1 MNKNQKNSLVIGLFL
16 IAIGA
21 LFVVFQFVPE
31 LRYTLR
37 GLISWPVIIIGFGI
51 FLVIK
56 NLIDKDEQ
64 GLVSACVILGI
75 GGILYW
81 QNLYGEWGAW
91 YYWLLILGFAGA
103 GNVMGGLINGQSG
116 RSLQKGLWQ
125 IGLSAVLFLIFSPYL
140 RLNGLFEEYWP
151 VLLIAAGIILIF
163 NALRNK

>member
-1 MNKNQKNSLVIGLFL
+1 MKKNQKNSLVIGLFL

-37 GLISWPVIIIGFGI
+37 GLISWPVIIIGFGV

-56 NLIDKDEQ
+56 NLVDRDEQ
-64 GLVSACVILGI
+64 GLVSASVILGV

-81 QNLYGEWGAW
+81 QNLYSAWGDW
-91 YYWLLILGFAGA
+91 YYWLLIPGFAGA
-103 GNVMGGLINGQSG
+103 GNIMAGLIKGQS
-116 RSLQKGLWQ
+116 SYLLQKGLWQ

-140 RLNGLFEEYWP
+140 RLNWMLDEYWP
-151 VLLIAAGIILIF
+151 VLLIAAGIFLIF
-163 NALRNK
+163 KSMRNK

>member
-1 MNKNQKNSLVIGLFL
+1 MKKNQKNSLVIGLFL

-81 QNLYGEWGAW
+81 QNLYGEWDAW
-91 YYWLLILGFAGA
+91 YYWLLILGFAGV

-151 VLLIAAGIILIF
+151 VLLIAAGLVLIF